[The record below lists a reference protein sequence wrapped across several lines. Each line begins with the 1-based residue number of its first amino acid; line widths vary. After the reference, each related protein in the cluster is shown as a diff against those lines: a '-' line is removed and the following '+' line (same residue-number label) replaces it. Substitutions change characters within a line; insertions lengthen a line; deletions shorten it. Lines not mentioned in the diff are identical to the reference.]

1 MSTPQ
6 QAIQADWEN
15 REFVET
21 ISTGIKRIT
30 EFLNNFGK
38 LMCCFF
44 LWTQVSTHLPP
55 PHCYLEMSTRY
66 RLAVLN
72 EKLTSLERSLEFM
85 EAKVRLI
92 LLCYRRVIF
101 DSKMLILPAWDSRSR
116 KLSVATLEAH
126 VFEFRG
132 RKIDTEEESDG
143 TTQSLISIVYF
154 W

>member
-1 MSTPQ
+1 
-6 QAIQADWEN
+6 
-15 REFVET
+15 
-21 ISTGIKRIT
+21 
-30 EFLNNFGK
+30 
-38 LMCCFF
+38 
-44 LWTQVSTHLPP
+44 
-55 PHCYLEMSTRY
+55 MSTRY

-154 W
+154 